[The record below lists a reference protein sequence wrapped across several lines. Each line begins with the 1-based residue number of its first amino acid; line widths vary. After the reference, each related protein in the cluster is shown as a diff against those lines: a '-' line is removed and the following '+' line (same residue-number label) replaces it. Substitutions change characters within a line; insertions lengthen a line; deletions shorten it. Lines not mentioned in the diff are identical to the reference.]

1 MICLVYGLPWEG
13 GAALRLERRRAGCTA
28 QGPQAKSVPSA
39 DAGAAAAAAAAAAF
53 RSLGRSPRPA
63 FPCSPEL

>member
-13 GAALRLERRRAGCTA
+13 GAALRQERRRAGCTA
-28 QGPQAKSVPSA
+28 QGTQAKSVPSA
-39 DAGAAAAAAAAAAF
+39 DAGAAAAAAAAAF
-53 RSLGRSPRPA
+53 RSLGRSPHPA